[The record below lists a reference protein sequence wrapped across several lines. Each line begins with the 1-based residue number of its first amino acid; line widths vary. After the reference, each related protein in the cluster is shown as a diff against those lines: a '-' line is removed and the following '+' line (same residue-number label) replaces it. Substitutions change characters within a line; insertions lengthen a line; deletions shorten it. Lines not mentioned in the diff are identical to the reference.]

1 MLSLEDKKN
10 SDEAD
15 VVKVMVVDDS
25 AVIRGFLTRFIEED
39 TDIVVKSSAING
51 QMALDNMKRNTFD
64 VIVLDIEMPVM
75 DGLTALPKILKA
87 DPYVQVIIASTLSRE
102 NATVTLKA
110 FSMGAA
116 ECFAKPTSG
125 EMSGSTL
132 FRDSL
137 VEKVRELGMLAK
149 KKRARATGQRAPK
162 FSAEKAKVSAATAQ
176 PAISLLSKPF
186 ELKKYVSKRRPEV
199 IAIGSS
205 TGGPQA
211 LLKFFADLGASVGVK
226 QPIFITQHMPPTFT
240 TILADHISK
249 NSGLK
254 CVEVDDGMVVE
265 PGGIYLAR
273 GGQHMVV
280 KTIDNKKVI
289 KLDDGEPENFCK
301 PAVDP
306 MMRSIIE
313 EYGDKVLGVIFT
325 GMGADGKKSCEQLV
339 EVGGSVIAQ
348 DEETSV
354 VWGMPGAV
362 AVAGICNN
370 VLPLDKM
377 AQEVLSYA
385 NVGGIS

>member
-1 MLSLEDKKN
+1 MGFKDNKSSE
-10 SDEAD
+10 ETD

-39 TDIVVKSSAING
+39 TDIIVRSSAING
-51 QMALDNMKRNTFD
+51 QMALDNMKHNTYD

-102 NATVTLKA
+102 NAAVTLKA

-149 KKRARATGQRAPK
+149 RKRARATGQKAPK
-162 FSAEKAKVSAATAQ
+162 FSAGKSKFSEAAVK

-186 ELKKYVSKRRPEV
+186 KLKQNVIKKRPAV
-199 IAIGSS
+199 IAVGSS

-211 LLKFFADLGASVGVK
+211 LLKFFADLGASKGVE

-254 CVEVDDGMVVE
+254 CTEAQDGMAIE
-265 PGGIYLAR
+265 PRGIYLAQ
-273 GGQHMVV
+273 GGKHMVI
-280 KTIDNKKVI
+280 KTINDKKVI

-325 GMGADGKKSCEQLV
+325 GMGADGRKSCEQLV
-339 EVGGSVIAQ
+339 EVGGNVIAQ

-362 AVAGICNN
+362 AVAGICNS

-385 NVGGIS
+385 NMGGIS